1 MIKEEGINFNQMI
14 CLACCNGL
22 DVQAHQMTD
31 NDDSEEALNTFR
43 YYNCAATQEN
53 RSSGFPT
60 RSDTNRPVQSQ
71 KQARGLKFRI

>member
-31 NDDSEEALNTFR
+31 NDNSEEALNTFR
-43 YYNCAATQEN
+43 YYDLCVLLSLGNY
-53 RSSGFPT
+53 
-60 RSDTNRPVQSQ
+60 
-71 KQARGLKFRI
+71 